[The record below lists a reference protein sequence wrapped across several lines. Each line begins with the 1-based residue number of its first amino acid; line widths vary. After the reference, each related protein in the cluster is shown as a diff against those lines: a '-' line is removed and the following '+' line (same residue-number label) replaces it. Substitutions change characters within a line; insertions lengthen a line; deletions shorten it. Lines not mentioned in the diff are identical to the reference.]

1 MIYIVV
7 SYCFAFLFS
16 FDISIFRYLDMS
28 ALLSIYRYF
37 DMSVPLR
44 YFDLSIFRYIGLLYL
59 PCPAAL
65 RITAATPELF
75 PGINTF
81 LRYPLDH
88 RLPAFGA

>member
-28 ALLSIYRYF
+28 
-37 DMSVPLR
+37 V
-44 YFDLSIFRYIGLLYL
+44 FRYVGPPFDISICRYLGLLYL
-59 PCPAAL
+59 PCPATL

-75 PGINTF
+75 PGINPF
-81 LRYPLDH
+81 LRNPFDH

>member
-28 ALLSIYRYF
+28 ALLSICRF
-37 DMSVPLR
+37 IDISVPLR
-44 YFDLSIFRYIGLLYL
+44 YLDISICRYLGLLYL
-59 PCPAAL
+59 PCPATL

-75 PGINTF
+75 PGINPF
-81 LRYPLDH
+81 LRNPFDH

>member
-1 MIYIVV
+1 MSIFRFTED
-7 SYCFAFLFS
+7 SK

-28 ALLSIYRYF
+28 
-37 DMSVPLR
+37 VPLR
-44 YFDLSIFRYIGLLYL
+44 YLDISIFRYIGLLYL

-81 LRYPLDH
+81 LRYPFDH
-88 RLPAFGA
+88 RLPAFGTYRRVLFGTLLCSML